1 MRYGRASH
9 SSSDGEAKPLILI
22 LGIVLVA
29 WLLKNGQPLTTESPL
44 IFYLIGVLTVWAAV
58 AAQKG
63 LRSMLGGVIVGFL
76 IYGSLMYLLIGIIWQ

>member
-9 SSSDGEAKPLILI
+9 TGDGEVKPLLLI
-22 LGIVLVA
+22 LGLILVA

-58 AAQKG
+58 AAQRG

-76 IYGSLMYLLIGIIWQ
+76 IYAGLMYLLVGIIWQ